1 MRQRSRSLVLQR
13 TGRIADAVL
22 ACVVML
28 IIAMMIMPLPTWA
41 LDQLIALNLGLSL
54 LLLITALY
62 LPQGLALTSMPSVL
76 LIGTL
81 YRLALN
87 VSSTRLILLQADAG
101 RVIRAF
107 GDFLVRGDYIVGAV
121 IFLIVSLIQYLV
133 VAKGG
138 ERVAE
143 VAARF
148 ALDAMPGKQL
158 AIDADLRAG
167 GLHVAAAQVRRAELE
182 RESRFYGAMDGAMK
196 FVKGDAI
203 ASLIITSVAFVGG
216 TAVGVWNRGLS
227 FEAALKLYG
236 LLAIGDGLVS
246 QLPALITSTAAGLV
260 VTRVAE
266 QAAGSLGGDVASQ
279 LFERPRTLFAV
290 AAALGLLAA
299 VPGLPAPPF
308 AVLALLSAGR
318 AVLSLRA
325 QQAAPPSAADTAPPT
340 LLLELGP
347 QLSAA
352 LERSRTPG
360 LTAVFASQ
368 LSAIAAQLDVPLPT
382 WQSAHNAQL
391 ADRAFVLNV
400 RQAPCLRGQA
410 ENLSALTD
418 TLESELRPLLERRA
432 RELLALETVQQRL
445 DELSRWAPSL
455 VQNVVPRLFT
465 LAQLTEILRR
475 LLDERASIHALERI
489 CEALSQCEREAANS
503 ERGLELARRA
513 LRERLCEAHV
523 QAGVLYVHAVDPLIE
538 DTLRDATRA
547 IAGERVVALALE
559 LASDI
564 VQAVRKFGASPVIVT
579 QSDVRRSLFEVLRDE
594 VPAVTVLAYSE
605 LPSHIAVERSELIT
619 ISA

>member
-1 MRQRSRSLVLQR
+1 
-13 TGRIADAVL
+13 
-22 ACVVML
+22 
-28 IIAMMIMPLPTWA
+28 
-41 LDQLIALNLGLSL
+41 
-54 LLLITALY
+54 
-62 LPQGLALTSMPSVL
+62 MPSVL

-121 IFLIVSLIQYLV
+121 IFLIVSLIQYVV

-167 GLHVAAAQVRRAELE
+167 GLRVEAAQARRAELE

-203 ASLIITSVAFVGG
+203 ASLIITSVAFIGG

-266 QAAGSLGGDVASQ
+266 QAAGSLGADVASQ

-290 AAALGLLAA
+290 AAALGMLAI
-299 VPGLPAPPF
+299 VPGLPAAPF
-308 AVLALLSAGR
+308 AVLALLSAARG
-318 AVLSLRA
+318 LLTLRA
-325 QQAAPPSAADTAPPT
+325 QPAHADPAPPT

-352 LERSRTPG
+352 ANQGRAAALKSLFE
-360 LTAVFASQ
+360 SQ
-368 LSAIAAQLDVPLPT
+368 LAAIAGQLDVPVPT
-382 WQSAHNAQL
+382 WRCTPNARL
-391 ADRAFVLNV
+391 ASQAFVLSV
-400 RQAPCLRGQA
+400 RQAPCLRGNA
-410 ENLSALTD
+410 ENLAELTHM
-418 TLESELRPLLERRA
+418 LERELRPLLERRA
-432 RELLALETVQQRL
+432 RELLALETVQHKL
-445 DELSRWAPSL
+445 DELARWAPTL
-455 VQNVVPRLFT
+455 VQSVVPRLFT

-475 LLDERASIHALERI
+475 LLDERVGLQALERI
-489 CEALSQCEREAANS
+489 FEALSQCEREAVGS
-503 ERGLELARRA
+503 DRGLELARRA
-513 LRERLCEAHV
+513 LRESLCEAQV
-523 QAGVLYVHAVDPLIE
+523 PADVLYVHALDPLIE

-547 IAGERVVALALE
+547 IAGERVVALAPE
-559 LASDI
+559 LAGDI
-564 VQAVRKFGASPVIVT
+564 VQAVRKVSALHAQAPVLVT
-579 QSDVRRSLFEVLRDE
+579 QAELRRSLFDILRDDLPE
-594 VPAVTVLAYSE
+594 VTVLAYSE
-605 LPSHIAVERSELIT
+605 LPNHLAIERRELIT
-619 ISA
+619 IA